1 MDPALRYDIDQTV
14 GYAVGHAAARI
25 KIALR
30 RVFVAAGHDVTPDQW
45 VVLYRLAETE
55 GLTQAELGERTVKDK
70 TTITR
75 ILDRLEGRELL
86 TRRRDPSDRRSQRLH
101 LTPQGVETVR
111 RLVPLVRTFAAA
123 AYADLTDDDK
133 SSLRRILGRI
143 EDRLDAMLEP
153 KDAE

>member
-1 MDPALRYDIDQTV
+1 MDPDLHYAIDQTV
-14 GYAVGHAAARI
+14 GYAVGHAAAKL

-30 RVFVAAGHDVTPDQW
+30 RVFVAAGLDVTPDQW

-86 TRRRDPSDRRSQRLH
+86 TRRRDTSDRRSQRLH
-101 LTPQGVETVR
+101 LTPQGEETVR